1 MRTNSGF
8 EQFHRN
14 KPDFPRTKPN
24 QRRYNGSAKP
34 NKDTSPQPG
43 ENIVTN
49 SEENK
54 PNYSVIVL
62 YAVAFGLGLVIGL
75 LI

>member
-1 MRTNSGF
+1 MRSNANF

-14 KPDFPRTKPN
+14 KPDFPRTKPS
-24 QRRYNGSAKP
+24 QRRYNGPA
-34 NKDTSPQPG
+34 NTSPQPG

-54 PNYSVIVL
+54 PNYSVTVL
-62 YAVAFGLGLVIGL
+62 YAIAFGLGLVIGL

>member
-24 QRRYNGSAKP
+24 QRRHNNSAKP
-34 NKDTSPQPG
+34 NEVTSPPSG
-43 ENIVTN
+43 ETIKE
-49 SEENK
+49 SK
-54 PNYSVIVL
+54 PNYSIIAL
-62 YAVAFGLGLVIGL
+62 YAAAFTLGVVIGL